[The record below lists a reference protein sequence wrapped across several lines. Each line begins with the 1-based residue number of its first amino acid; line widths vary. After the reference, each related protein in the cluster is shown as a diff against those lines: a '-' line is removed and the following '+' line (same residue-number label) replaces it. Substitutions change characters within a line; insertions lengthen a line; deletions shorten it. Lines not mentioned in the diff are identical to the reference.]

1 MQDRII
7 KIFFI
12 HKAHLNN
19 SLTKVLN
26 YQQFNIT
33 DCKVNQSNEA
43 SSKSWETKTEETNK
57 HNE

>member
-43 SSKSWETKTEETNK
+43 SSKS
-57 HNE
+57 